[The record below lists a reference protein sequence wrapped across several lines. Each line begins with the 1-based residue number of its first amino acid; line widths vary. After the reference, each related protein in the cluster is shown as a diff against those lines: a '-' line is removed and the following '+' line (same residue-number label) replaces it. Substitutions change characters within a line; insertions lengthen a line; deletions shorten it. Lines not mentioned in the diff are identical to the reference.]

1 MLTNF
6 QTISKRVSKM
16 QEYQRMRDSGEFEAM
31 PKKEALLLGRELVK
45 LERNLGGIQN
55 MERLPDAIFV
65 LDTVKEHIAVTEA
78 NKLGIPII
86 AVVDTDCNP
95 DVIQY
100 LIPGN
105 DDAIRSGRLLCR
117 VVADAIEEGRFIVN
131 SRDGGDDGPSLDAED
146 HAAEQAQARTEAA
159 EEATERDARVAAT
172 VEAAPVEDAAAAPV
186 EEEPA
191 APVEDAAAAPVEEEP
206 AAPVEEAAVVEA
218 DAAASDGEQT

>member
-1 MLTNF
+1 L
-6 QTISKRVSKM
+6 
-16 QEYQRMRDSGEFEAM
+16 E
-31 PKKEALLLGRELVK
+31 K

-78 NKLGIPII
+78 NKLGIPIV

-131 SRDGGDDGPSLDAED
+131 SRSAGDDGPSLDAED
-146 HAAEQAQARTEAA
+146 HAAAQAQARNEAA
-159 EEATERDARVAAT
+159 EAAADRDGRVAAT
-172 VEAAPVEDAAAAPV
+172 VEAAPAGEEAAPVEEAAAAPV
-186 EEEPA
+186 EEEA
-191 APVEDAAAAPVEEEP
+191 APVEEAAAAPVEEE
-206 AAPVEEAAVVEA
+206 AAPVEEAAAAPAEEEA
-218 DAAASDGEQT
+218 PAAPEAEAATTEGEQA

>member
-1 MLTNF
+1 
-6 QTISKRVSKM
+6 
-16 QEYQRMRDSGEFEAM
+16 
-31 PKKEALLLGRELVK
+31 
-45 LERNLGGIQN
+45 

-78 NKLGIPII
+78 NKLGIPIV

-131 SRDGGDDGPSLDAED
+131 ARRGGDEGPSLDAD
-146 HAAEQAQARTEAA
+146 DRAAEQEQARASAAAEAA
-159 EEATERDARVAAT
+159 ERDARVAA
-172 VEAAPVEDAAAAPV
+172 VASPV
-186 EEEPA
+186 EEA
-191 APVEDAAAAPVEEEP
+191 VVPVG
-206 AAPVEEAAVVEA
+206 VEEAAVPVDVA
-218 DAAASDGEQT
+218 VTTDGEQA

>member
-1 MLTNF
+1 M
-6 QTISKRVSKM
+6 
-16 QEYQRMRDSGEFEAM
+16 
-31 PKKEALLLGRELVK
+31 LGRELEK
-45 LERNLGGIQN
+45 LERNLGGIQD

-78 NKLGIPII
+78 NNLGIPIV

-131 SRDGGDDGPSLDAED
+131 SRSGGDEGPSLDAD
-146 HAAEQAQARTEAA
+146 DRAAEQEQARASAA
-159 EEATERDARVAAT
+159 ADATERDARVAAT
-172 VEAAPVEDAAAAPV
+172 VAS
-186 EEEPA
+186 
-191 APVEDAAAAPVEEEP
+191 
-206 AAPVEEAAVVEA
+206 PVEEAAAPVGVEE
-218 DAAASDGEQT
+218 AAAPVDVAVTTDGEQA